1 MLLRRLAA
9 FASGA
14 VVATAAV
21 HAVGASQAVAATPT
35 ADAILQQTHA
45 AYASLKTYAD
55 TGSVDLEFGPGGG
68 IVREHHAF
76 RTAYRAPRQF
86 RFDFTKAGNADRYV
100 VWGDGETFH
109 SYWKST
115 GTVSDYPKGRGANAF
130 IFGSAPTSAAIL
142 QLAPML
148 FPGAG
153 LSGTMTEF
161 GSAAL
166 AGTETI
172 AGHPCYKLTGKAQAV
187 YGATGHVT
195 DVRPTTLWID
205 SQTSMVRRIFEDR
218 TQGVFVNRTTTTFD
232 PRPDA
237 PVDEALF
244 RFTPPGR

>member
-9 FASGA
+9 FDSGA
-14 VVATAAV
+14 AVATAAV

-153 LSGTMTEF
+153 L
-161 GSAAL
+161 
-166 AGTETI
+166 
-172 AGHPCYKLTGKAQAV
+172 
-187 YGATGHVT
+187 
-195 DVRPTTLWID
+195 D